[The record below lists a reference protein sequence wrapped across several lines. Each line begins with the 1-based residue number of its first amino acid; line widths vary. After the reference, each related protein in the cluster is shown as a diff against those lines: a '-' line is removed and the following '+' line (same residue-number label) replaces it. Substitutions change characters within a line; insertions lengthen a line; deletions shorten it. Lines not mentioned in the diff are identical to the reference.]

1 MTTNHAKRLNATLIQ
16 PGQVNIKLKL
26 KYTNQ
31 NINARLFYALFI
43 RDDILLDR
51 SWRGDK
57 VTFRKLMTK
66 FANKIP
72 EQEFSPA
79 EIQSFLPEYRR
90 LPHIAV
96 ENAQE

>member
-1 MTTNHAKRLNATLIQ
+1 
-16 PGQVNIKLKL
+16 
-26 KYTNQ
+26 
-31 NINARLFYALFI
+31 
-43 RDDILLDR
+43 
-51 SWRGDK
+51 
-57 VTFRKLMTK
+57 MTK